1 MNQPP
6 VNQPPGPPTT
16 ERSPTEP
23 PRRPRPR
30 RNPLAG
36 LFTTLFRLVV
46 LGTSASL
53 AWLTGMAI
61 AQLYPTQVNEPPLS
75 EAVLRG
81 IDQTSRSLRRLTT
94 RDTPTPATPA
104 DPADPAPSADPSPTP
119 ADAGGVTPA
128 SPAPLDLSDDQRQ
141 QVETELL
148 ALQAELD
155 ALSDR
160 TRELEQQVGGAPA
173 SLAPVPLE
181 VRLQQVEQ
189 RLDPTAVVAA
199 PPSPT
204 PEDESIPVAIADA
217 ARSNSLLVTLPS
229 TALFQA
235 DDRSLKPAAANI
247 LTSIANDLRAY
258 PGALIRVSA
267 HTTSEANATSNRSLS
282 FEQAKAVEQ
291 QLRASLGDNYRWVVL
306 GYGDSRPLGEG
317 SNAAQQ
323 QRNRRIEIAIEPRR

>member
-1 MNQPP
+1 MK
-6 VNQPPGPPTT
+6 
-16 ERSPTEP
+16 P

-30 RNPLAG
+30 QNPLAG
-36 LFTTLFRLVV
+36 LFTTLFRLVI

-61 AQLYPTQVNEPPLS
+61 AQLYPTQVTEPPLS

-81 IDQTSRSLRRLTT
+81 LDQTSRSLRRLTT
-94 RDTPTPATPA
+94 RDTPVAPAGSADPTPAT
-104 DPADPAPSADPSPTP
+104 DPRPTP
-119 ADAGGVTPA
+119 ADAGSVTPA

-155 ALSDR
+155 ALGDR
-160 TRELEQQVGGAPA
+160 ARQLEQQVGEPPA

-189 RLDPTAVVAA
+189 RLDPTAVVTV
-199 PPSPT
+199 PPSPP
-204 PEDESIPVAIADA
+204 PEDESAIPVAIADA
-217 ARSNSLLVTLPS
+217 ARSNSLLITLPS

-247 LTSIANDLRAY
+247 LTSIANDLLAY

-267 HTTSEANATSNRSLS
+267 HTTSEANAASNRSLS
-282 FEQAKAVEQ
+282 YEQAKAVEQ

>member
-1 MNQPP
+1 
-6 VNQPPGPPTT
+6 
-16 ERSPTEP
+16 
-23 PRRPRPR
+23 
-30 RNPLAG
+30 
-36 LFTTLFRLVV
+36 
-46 LGTSASL
+46 
-53 AWLTGMAI
+53 
-61 AQLYPTQVNEPPLS
+61 
-75 EAVLRG
+75 
-81 IDQTSRSLRRLTT
+81 
-94 RDTPTPATPA
+94 
-104 DPADPAPSADPSPTP
+104 
-119 ADAGGVTPA
+119 
-128 SPAPLDLSDDQRQ
+128 
-141 QVETELL
+141 L